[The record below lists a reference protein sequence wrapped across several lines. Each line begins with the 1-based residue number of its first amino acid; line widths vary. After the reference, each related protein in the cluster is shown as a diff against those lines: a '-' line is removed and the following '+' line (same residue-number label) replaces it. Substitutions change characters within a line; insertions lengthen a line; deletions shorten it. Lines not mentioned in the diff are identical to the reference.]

1 VRLQAGR
8 VESGIPDVE
17 IELGTDIAVVF
28 EAKPGVAL
36 SGLSPTAKVR
46 CYVE

>member
-1 VRLQAGR
+1 MRLQAGR

-28 EAKPGVAL
+28 EAKAGVAL
-36 SGLSPTAKVR
+36 PGLAQLQKYAAKQQ
-46 CYVE
+46 